1 MVSTGTSSDAPLPC
15 EKRRALFHSTLEPK
29 HPEVFGKSL
38 AESAQL
44 HFREF
49 HLNFVKQRRNTC
61 KRPSASQDFNA
72 SAKQAYKCT
81 ATLLEPQYD
90 DTSEARVGRQGL
102 KSKLRATRTSSRML
116 LKHLECFSAHHAHSK
131 HLTSSSKQET
141 LSSQAPNMLCPCLL
155 LLTPNKRFKHSS
167 QLMQCKLVV
176 HVTCARHPV
185 NCKGTH
191 KEVKNFHSLTTMGHT
206 HVFPLLWGPSLCQ
219 CDRDLSLTTSTGLEP
234 DYR

>member
-1 MVSTGTSSDAPLPC
+1 M
-15 EKRRALFHSTLEPK
+15 
-29 HPEVFGKSL
+29 FGKSL

-61 KRPSASQDFNA
+61 KRPNASQDFSA
-72 SAKQAYKCT
+72 LAKQAYKCT

-90 DTSEARVGRQGL
+90 DTSEARVGGQGL

-141 LSSQAPNMLCPCLL
+141 LSSQAPNMLCPCLF
-155 LLTPNKRFKHSS
+155 LLTQNKRFKHSS

-191 KEVKNFHSLTTMGHT
+191 KEVKNFHTKAGCVASQVRLFGTEVPENINYAQKRKNSRG
-206 HVFPLLWGPSLCQ
+206 VLGLLNTAELCAGNTE
-219 CDRDLSLTTSTGLEP
+219 RKH
-234 DYR
+234 

>member
-1 MVSTGTSSDAPLPC
+1 M
-15 EKRRALFHSTLEPK
+15 
-29 HPEVFGKSL
+29 FGKSL

-61 KRPSASQDFNA
+61 KRPSASQDFRA

-90 DTSEARVGRQGL
+90 DTSEARVGGQGL

-131 HLTSSSKQET
+131 HLTLSSKQET
-141 LSSQAPNMLCPCLL
+141 LSSQAPNMLCPCLFL
-155 LLTPNKRFKHSS
+155 LKQNKRFKHSS
-167 QLMQCKLVV
+167 QLTQCKLVV

-191 KEVKNFHSLTTMGHT
+191 KEVKNFLLEARSAAAETAILRNPGGYLEPGLGEKGFDTYSLHT
-206 HVFPLLWGPSLCQ
+206 HSR
-219 CDRDLSLTTSTGLEP
+219 CD
-234 DYR
+234 

>member
-1 MVSTGTSSDAPLPC
+1 M
-15 EKRRALFHSTLEPK
+15 
-29 HPEVFGKSL
+29 
-38 AESAQL
+38 
-44 HFREF
+44 
-49 HLNFVKQRRNTC
+49 
-61 KRPSASQDFNA
+61 
-72 SAKQAYKCT
+72 
-81 ATLLEPQYD
+81 
-90 DTSEARVGRQGL
+90 

-176 HVTCARHPV
+176 HVTRARHPV

-191 KEVKNFHSLTTMGHT
+191 KEVKNFHTYERRIKTCGCGVVAILKSASGDFTARTISKRCSKIPRLGCCASLLPPSHT
-206 HVFPLLWGPSLCQ
+206 WLWGMWQPISAAGKEKPPWPLAAH
-219 CDRDLSLTTSTGLEP
+219 
-234 DYR
+234 

>member
-1 MVSTGTSSDAPLPC
+1 M
-15 EKRRALFHSTLEPK
+15 
-29 HPEVFGKSL
+29 FGKSL

-61 KRPSASQDFNA
+61 KRPNASQNFRA

-81 ATLLEPQYD
+81 ATLLEPQYN
-90 DTSEARVGRQGL
+90 DTSEARVGGQGL

-131 HLTSSSKQET
+131 HLTSSSKQEA
-141 LSSQAPNMLCPCLL
+141 LSSQAPNMLCPCLFL
-155 LLTPNKRFKHSS
+155 PKQNKRFKHSS
-167 QLMQCKLVV
+167 QLTQSKLVV

-191 KEVKNFHSLTTMGHT
+191 KKVKNFHTYRAEVNFCLHLACRNACALALAS
-206 HVFPLLWGPSLCQ
+206 V
-219 CDRDLSLTTSTGLEP
+219 STGLEERIQALKALSFQLSNKETLLSGP
-234 DYR
+234 CT

>member
-1 MVSTGTSSDAPLPC
+1 M
-15 EKRRALFHSTLEPK
+15 
-29 HPEVFGKSL
+29 FGKSL

-61 KRPSASQDFNA
+61 KRPNASQDFSA

-90 DTSEARVGRQGL
+90 DTSEARVGGQGL
-102 KSKLRATRTSSRML
+102 KSELRATRTSSRML

-176 HVTCARHPV
+176 HVMWQDILSTA
-185 NCKGTH
+185 KA
-191 KEVKNFHSLTTMGHT
+191 LTRKSKTFTLCGGGEDSVQNLT
-206 HVFPLLWGPSLCQ
+206 SSVAQRRDFPLASLRFPDCVH
-219 CDRDLSLTTSTGLEP
+219 RLS
-234 DYR
+234 

>member
-1 MVSTGTSSDAPLPC
+1 M
-15 EKRRALFHSTLEPK
+15 
-29 HPEVFGKSL
+29 FGKSL

-61 KRPSASQDFNA
+61 KRPNASQDFRA

-90 DTSEARVGRQGL
+90 DTSEARVGGQGL

-141 LSSQAPNMLCPCLL
+141 LSSQAPNMLCPCLF
-155 LLTPNKRFKHSS
+155 LLTQNKRFKHSS
-167 QLMQCKLVV
+167 QLTQCKLVV

-191 KEVKNFHSLTTMGHT
+191 KEVKNFHT
-206 HVFPLLWGPSLCQ
+206 PSCLQ
-219 CDRDLSLTTSTGLEP
+219 QLRPQVLSSSIARLAPFSISSPNSSGYTP
-234 DYR
+234 DAGS